1 MSELQKNFKYFYEI
15 SKIPRK
21 SFHEEKV
28 VDYIEEFAKSHG
40 YEYERDAI
48 HNIIVRK
55 PGSKGRENEAPLIL
69 QAHTD
74 MVCNKDEGV
83 EHDFL
88 KDPIEIME
96 VDGFLTA
103 NGTTLGADDG
113 AGVANIL
120 GLLDEE
126 DLSNPPLECV
136 FTVQEEDGMGGA
148 KALDMSGLKSKRMIG
163 LDGIQEGTT
172 IYSASAV
179 KGCKFKADFKTVDKA
194 DVKKNGY
201 VLKVSGL
208 TSGHGALMIG
218 SGRANAIKVS
228 ARILQK
234 LICTGSDIELCSMT
248 GGGLIHV
255 IPGSC
260 DTEFACDLKL
270 EEIIDKTAE
279 IIAQIKLE
287 YADTDPKMEISL
299 EKVEP
304 GGGKGYADAAGC
316 AGKNAGA
323 VGSGKT
329 YVDAGDSS
337 KTYAAAAES
346 GKTYVD
352 ASDSARFI
360 NLLYLLPVGA
370 YRRTPD
376 KLEQVEG
383 SFNLSIMRMGEGRM
397 AFDVVCR
404 SNYPVDIQDLQDIM
418 ESFAKL
424 FNVECERTLDYD
436 GYHVPIDSPLIRIWN
451 DVYKEDTGKD
461 IGLTFM
467 HSALDAGTIC
477 RTLGVTDMVVIMPTT
492 PDVHTTRERMNID
505 SFRRTYLYLKE
516 ILRRA

>member
-15 SKIPRK
+15 SRIPRK

-28 VDYIEEFAKSHG
+28 VDYIEEFAKAHG

-48 HNIIVRK
+48 HNIVVRK

-234 LICTGSDIELCSMT
+234 LIDSGSDIELCSMI

-260 DTEFACDLKL
+260 DTEFACDESL
-270 EEIIDKTAE
+270 EEIIDKTAG
-279 IIAQIKLE
+279 IISQIKLE
-287 YADTDPKMEISL
+287 YADTDLKMEISL
-299 EKVEP
+299 EKVEL

-323 VGSGKT
+323 VGR
-329 YVDAGDSS
+329 
-337 KTYAAAAES
+337 

-383 SFNLSIMRMGEGRM
+383 SFNLSIMRMGEGKM

-418 ESFAKL
+418 ESYAKL

-516 ILRRA
+516 ILKRA